1 MTTIAFLG
9 LGHMGGPMAANLVKA
24 GHRVIGFDM
33 MPAALEAAAAA
44 GIEVVASGQDAV
56 RSVGSGGVVFTMF
69 PSGRHVIDAYRG
81 TETEPGL
88 LAVAAPGTLFVD
100 SSTIAV
106 DEARAAHA
114 LAEAAGHRSLDAP
127 VSGGVVGAE
136 NATLA
141 FMVGGGD
148 ADFAEALPLLET
160 MGRRIV
166 HCGGAGLG
174 QAAKICNNM
183 ILGISQ
189 IAVAEAFVLGERLGL
204 THQALFDVASNAS
217 GQSWALT
224 TNCPVPGPV
233 PTSPANRDY
242 QPGFAGTLMSKDLGL
257 AEQAIDLTGVDAKLG
272 LMAHEIYK
280 EFAAG
285 AGAGQD
291 FSGIIN
297 TVRAQSTPAPD
308 QLSSSMVREGAA

>member
-1 MTTIAFLG
+1 MRIAFLG
-9 LGHMGGPMAANLVKA
+9 LGHMGLPMARNLAAA
-24 GHRVIGFDM
+24 GHEVVGFDVFQGAM
-33 MPAALEAAAAA
+33 DAAAA
-44 GIEVVASGQDAV
+44 GGLAVAESGTAAVQAASADIVITMFQSGQQV
-56 RSVGSGGVVFTMF
+56 L
-69 PSGRHVIDAYRG
+69 DAYRG
-81 TETEPGL
+81 LDGGAGL
-88 LAVAAPGTLFVD
+88 LDVAAPGTLFID

-141 FMVGGGD
+141 FMVGGD
-148 ADFAEALPLLET
+148 DDDFEAARPVLEA

-174 QAAKICNNM
+174 QAAKVCNNM
-183 ILGISQ
+183 ILAVSQ
-189 IAVAEAFVLGERLGL
+189 IAVAEAFVLGEKLGL
-204 THQALFDVASNAS
+204 SHQALFDVASNAS
-217 GQSWALT
+217 GQCWALT

-242 QPGFAGTLMSKDLGL
+242 QPGFAGALMSKDLGL
-257 AEQAIDLTGVDAKLG
+257 AEHAIASTGVEARMGML
-272 LMAHEIYK
+272 AREIYRDY
-280 EFAAG
+280 ADG
-285 AGAGQD
+285 AGARQD

-297 TVRAQSTPAPD
+297 TIRGD
-308 QLSSSMVREGAA
+308 AA

>member
-24 GHRVIGFDM
+24 GHRVLGYDLVA
-33 MPAALEAAAAA
+33 AALEAATSA
-44 GIEVVASGQDAV
+44 GVEVVASGQDAV
-56 RSVGSGGVVFTMF
+56 ASADVVITMF
-69 PSGRHVIDAYRG
+69 PAGRHVLEAYRG
-81 TETEPGL
+81 SDEDPGL
-88 LAVAAPGTLFVD
+88 LAVAKSGTLFID

-106 DEARAAHA
+106 DEAQEAHA

-141 FMVGGGD
+141 FMVGGSEK
-148 ADFAEALPLLET
+148 DFAEALPLLEA

-166 HCGGAGLG
+166 HCGGPGLG
-174 QAAKICNNM
+174 QAAKVCNNM

-217 GQSWALT
+217 GQCWALT

-242 QPGFAGTLMSKDLGL
+242 QPGFAGALMSKDLGL
-257 AEQAIDLTGVDAKLG
+257 AEQAIDLTGVDARLG
-272 LMAHEIYK
+272 RLAREIYQD
-280 EFAAG
+280 FAAG
-285 AGAGQD
+285 EGAAQD
-291 FSGIIN
+291 FSGIIH
-297 TVRAQSTPAPD
+297 TVRARST
-308 QLSSSMVREGAA
+308 GA